1 VVVIEI
7 RELTPEDWRDW
18 RELRLQ
24 ALADAPYA
32 FGSRLADWQ
41 GDGDTEE
48 RWRGRLSGSTHDL
61 IAAVDGRP
69 AGMVSG
75 TLDGAGPVELISMW
89 VAPFARGQKVADA
102 LVNEVAKW
110 AAEQRPGELVLEV
123 VESNARAI
131 AFYRRIGF
139 VDRGVVDASAETV
152 ERWMARPV

>member
-1 VVVIEI
+1 MIEI
-7 RELTPEDWRDW
+7 RELTVEDWRDW

-41 GDGDTEE
+41 GDRDSEE
-48 RWRGRLSGSTHDL
+48 RWRGRLAGNSYDL
-61 IAAVDGRP
+61 IATVDGVP
-69 AGMVSG
+69 AGMASG
-75 TLDGAGPVELISMW
+75 MVDGAGPVELISMW
-89 VAPFARGQKVADA
+89 VAPFARGQRVADA
-102 LVNEVAKW
+102 LVDEVAKW

-123 VESNARAI
+123 VESNARAV

-139 VDRGVVDASAETV
+139 VDRGVVDPSAERV